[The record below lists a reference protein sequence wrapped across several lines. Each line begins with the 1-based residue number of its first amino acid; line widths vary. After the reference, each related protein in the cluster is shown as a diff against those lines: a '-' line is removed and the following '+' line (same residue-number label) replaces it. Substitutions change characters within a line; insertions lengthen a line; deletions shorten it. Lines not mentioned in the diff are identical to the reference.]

1 MSCSSYKESKC
12 GVVMRSELPKRLSVG
27 AGLRALAAWIA
38 HKFGVRQN
46 SAPFVVMEG
55 LEYARPDGV
64 ALHLDILQPNRPGP
78 HPVMLYLHS
87 GGCAVASK
95 RNYRAMA
102 CAYAAQGYLVCNI
115 DYRLTPQHPF
125 PAALQDACAAWMW
138 AANHID
144 VVGGDPHRMALAGD
158 SVGANLALAVTLACC
173 TPRPEKFAKPL
184 FNRGL
189 RPGAALLYYGFL
201 QSSCSE
207 RALPNSLGNPLCV
220 VERMTCEAALPPI
233 FIASG
238 LNDSLLADSQRM
250 ERALRS
256 RSSPCTACYYPGK
269 GYAFHVAHWRTQAPR
284 CWRDSFRF
292 LQQNLPI
299 DAVLEA

>member
-1 MSCSSYKESKC
+1 
-12 GVVMRSELPKRLSVG
+12 VG

-38 HKFGVRQN
+38 HKFGVRQS

-78 HPVMLYLHS
+78 HPVMLYLH
-87 GGCAVASK
+87 
-95 RNYRAMA
+95 
-102 CAYAAQGYLVCNI
+102 
-115 DYRLTPQHPF
+115 
-125 PAALQDACAAWMW
+125 
-138 AANHID
+138 
-144 VVGGDPHRMALAGD
+144 
-158 SVGANLALAVTLACC
+158 ACC